1 MPVPKESGRYLLN
14 ATAHPEGTRHK
25 GTTVSRRK
33 LSVVP
38 LPPSLERRTFAP
50 AYGQAVEQSKPVA
63 RWALTP
69 ADKAGAL
76 REGVNRPRVSGLPT
90 GAYSVEFWFVN
101 RLPNR
106 ERLITAYLLS
116 RGQTT
121 RGDHVG
127 ICGTYRKGEMAP
139 GRLFVWNGT
148 EPDQNVCGRTELAAD
163 KWYHV
168 VFVRDGK
175 SVRVYLNS
183 REEPEISGQAEPGC
197 TAEAGQLHLGSRD
210 DGFAELDG
218 QVDQVSVYDRV
229 LAPTEISAHYRA
241 ANPAP
246 ASE

>member
-1 MPVPKESGRYLLN
+1 MMMRILAGLCLFSSVACAAEGR
-14 ATAHPEGTRHK
+14 
-25 GTTVSRRK
+25 
-33 LSVVP
+33 SVVP
-38 LPPSLERRTFAP
+38 L
-50 AYGQAVEQSKPVA
+50 
-63 RWALTP
+63 
-69 ADKAGAL
+69 
-76 REGVNRPRVSGLPT
+76 
-90 GAYSVEFWFVN
+90 
-101 RLPNR
+101 
-106 ERLITAYLLS
+106 
-116 RGQTT
+116 
-121 RGDHVG
+121 
-127 ICGTYRKGEMAP
+127 
-139 GRLFVWNGT
+139 NGT
-148 EPDQNVCGRTELAAD
+148 WQIAESVSPNDVPEAFDHT

-197 TAEAGQLHLGSRD
+197 TAEARQLHLGSRD